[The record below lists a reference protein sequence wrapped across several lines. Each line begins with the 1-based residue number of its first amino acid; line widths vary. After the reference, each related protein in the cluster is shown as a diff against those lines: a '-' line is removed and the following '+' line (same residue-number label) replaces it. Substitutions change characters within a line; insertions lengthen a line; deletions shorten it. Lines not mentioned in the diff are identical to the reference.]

1 MKKDKYIPKHV
12 VPDYE
17 NVGRLAD
24 KMRCP
29 LLRNFVV
36 FPSEV
41 ARTTY
46 NKAVKLG
53 IISGK
58 KWHDM
63 FTEREKKGDGNGR

>member
-1 MKKDKYIPKHV
+1 MKEDKYKYIPN
-12 VPDYE
+12 YE
-17 NVGRLAD
+17 KVGRLAD
-24 KMRCP
+24 KMHCP

-41 ARTTY
+41 ARITY

-53 IISGK
+53 IVSGK

>member
-1 MKKDKYIPKHV
+1 MKEDKYKYIPN
-12 VPDYE
+12 YE
-17 NVGRLAD
+17 KVGRLAD
-24 KMRCP
+24 KMHCP

-41 ARTTY
+41 ARITY

-63 FTEREKKGDGNGR
+63 FTEREKEGDGNGR

>member
-1 MKKDKYIPKHV
+1 MKEDKYKYIPN
-12 VPDYE
+12 YE

-24 KMRCP
+24 KMHCP

-41 ARTTY
+41 ARITY

>member
-1 MKKDKYIPKHV
+1 MKEDKYIPN
-12 VPDYE
+12 YE
-17 NVGRLAD
+17 RANRLAD

-29 LLRNFVV
+29 LLRNFVA

-58 KWHDM
+58 KGHDM
-63 FTEREKKGDGNGR
+63 FTEREKEGDENGR

>member
-17 NVGRLAD
+17 RAGRLAD

-41 ARTTY
+41 ARITY
-46 NKAVKLG
+46 NKAVQLG

-58 KWHDM
+58 KW
-63 FTEREKKGDGNGR
+63 KK

>member
-1 MKKDKYIPKHV
+1 MKNWKQTELFPMKEDKYIPN
-12 VPDYE
+12 YE
-17 NVGRLAD
+17 RANRLAD

-29 LLRNFVV
+29 LLRNFVA

-53 IISGK
+53 IVSGK
-58 KWHDM
+58 KW
-63 FTEREKKGDGNGR
+63 KN

>member
-1 MKKDKYIPKHV
+1 MCDKKRRQQMKEDKYKYIPN
-12 VPDYE
+12 YE
-17 NVGRLAD
+17 RANRLAD

-29 LLRNFVV
+29 LLRNFVA

-53 IISGK
+53 IVSGK
-58 KWHDM
+58 KW
-63 FTEREKKGDGNGR
+63 KN

>member
-1 MKKDKYIPKHV
+1 MKEDKYKYIPN
-12 VPDYE
+12 YE
-17 NVGRLAD
+17 RANRLAD

-29 LLRNFVV
+29 LLRNFVA

-53 IISGK
+53 IVSGK

-63 FTEREKKGDGNGR
+63 FTEREKEGDENGR

>member
-1 MKKDKYIPKHV
+1 MKEDKYKYIPN
-12 VPDYE
+12 YE

-24 KMRCP
+24 RIRCSS
-29 LLRNFVV
+29 LRNFAK

-41 ARTTY
+41 ARITY

-53 IISGK
+53 IVSGK

-63 FTEREKKGDGNGR
+63 FTERGKKGDGNGR

>member
-1 MKKDKYIPKHV
+1 MKEDKYKYIPN
-12 VPDYE
+12 YE
-17 NVGRLAD
+17 KVGRLAD
-24 KMRCP
+24 KMHCP
-29 LLRNFVV
+29 ALRNFVV

-58 KWHDM
+58 KW
-63 FTEREKKGDGNGR
+63 KK

>member
-1 MKKDKYIPKHV
+1 MKEDKYKYIPN
-12 VPDYE
+12 YE
-17 NVGRLAD
+17 KVGRLAD
-24 KMRCP
+24 KIRCP

-41 ARTTY
+41 ARITY
-46 NKAVKLG
+46 NRAVKLG
-53 IISGK
+53 IVSGK

>member
-1 MKKDKYIPKHV
+1 MKKDNYIPKHV

-17 NVGRLAD
+17 RAGRLAD
-24 KMRCP
+24 KMHCP
-29 LLRNFVV
+29 LLRNFVA

-58 KWHDM
+58 KW
-63 FTEREKKGDGNGR
+63 KK

>member
-1 MKKDKYIPKHV
+1 MKEDKYKYIP
-12 VPDYE
+12 DYE
-17 NVGRLAD
+17 RAARLAD
-24 KMRCP
+24 KIRCSS
-29 LLRNFVV
+29 LRNFVV

-53 IISGK
+53 IVSGK